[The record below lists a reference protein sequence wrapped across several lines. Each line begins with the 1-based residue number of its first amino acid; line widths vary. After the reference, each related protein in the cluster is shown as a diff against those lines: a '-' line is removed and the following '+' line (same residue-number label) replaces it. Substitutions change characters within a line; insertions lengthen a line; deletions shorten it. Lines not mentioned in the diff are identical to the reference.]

1 MNIICV
7 TMKGEVRHQTV
18 PSLSPSEASLARDRP
33 RLEVEK
39 LMAGRRDVVLV
50 HRGEEYLLRITSK
63 GRLILTK

>member
-1 MNIICV
+1 
-7 TMKGEVRHQTV
+7 MKREVQYQTV
-18 PSLSPSEASLARDRP
+18 PSLSPGEASSARDRP

-50 HRGEEYLLRITSK
+50 HGAEEYLLRITSK

>member
-1 MNIICV
+1 MRN
-7 TMKGEVRHQTV
+7 QTV
-18 PSLSPSEASLARDRP
+18 PSRFPDEASSAKDRP

-50 HRGEEYLLRITSK
+50 HGTDEYLLRITRN